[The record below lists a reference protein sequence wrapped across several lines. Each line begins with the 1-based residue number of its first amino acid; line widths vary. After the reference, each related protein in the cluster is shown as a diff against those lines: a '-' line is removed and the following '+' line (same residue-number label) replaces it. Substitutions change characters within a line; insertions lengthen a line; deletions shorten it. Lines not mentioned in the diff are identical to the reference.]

1 MNPSANGWINKLL
14 NTLELSINFNE
25 ISTDAFYLAL
35 RQSGF
40 IYGNNVLIVENLI
53 EKFCMIFSMSSL

>member
-14 NTLELSINFNE
+14 NTLEASSSLNE

-35 RQSGF
+35 RRSGF
-40 IYGNNVLIVENLI
+40 IYGNNVLIVENII
-53 EKFCMIFSMSSL
+53 EKKRFY